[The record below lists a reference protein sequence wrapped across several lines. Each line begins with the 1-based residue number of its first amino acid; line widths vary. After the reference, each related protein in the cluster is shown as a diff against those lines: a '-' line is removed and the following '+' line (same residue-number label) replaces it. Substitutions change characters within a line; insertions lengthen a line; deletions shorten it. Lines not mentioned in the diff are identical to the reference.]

1 MSSRLALQIRSL
13 SKAFQSGQEQLRIL
27 IDLDL
32 DVHKGAMI
40 AITGASGCGKST
52 LLHLVGGMEKP
63 DAGEILFEG
72 TDVTQLEGR
81 ALAAYRNEVAG
92 FVFQFHYLL
101 PEFTAEE
108 NVMFPLLLRRLS
120 FGEASSTARE
130 LLREV
135 GLEARGHHRPGEL
148 SGGEQQR
155 VAIARALSGRPG
167 LLLADEPTGNLDP
180 HTSQRIYDL
189 LAEVHRRHQLTS
201 LIATHNAELSRLCD
215 VRLRISEGKLVPA

>member
-1 MSSRLALQIRSL
+1 MSSGCALQIRAL
-13 SKAFQSGQEQLRIL
+13 SKTFQSGQEQLRIL
-27 IDLDL
+27 VDLDL
-32 DVHKGAMI
+32 DVQKGAMI

-72 TDVTQLEGR
+72 TDVTLLRGR
-81 ALAAYRNEVAG
+81 ALAAHRNEVAG

-101 PEFTAEE
+101 PEFPAEE

-120 FGEASSTARE
+120 FREAASTARQ
-130 LLREV
+130 LLQEV
-135 GLEARGHHRPGEL
+135 GLEARAHHRPGEL

-155 VAIARALSGRPG
+155 VAIARALSGRPR

-201 LIATHNAELSRLCD
+201 LIATHNTELSRRCD
-215 VRLRISEGKLVPA
+215 LRLRISEGKLVSV